1 MLKKIVLTCLL
12 LVMVLPGRSPAS
24 ESSLT
29 ALLTD
34 LKETAARTESL
45 SSQFEQ
51 KKRLE
56 IFAEE
61 LTSQGRFVYRNPDRL
76 RWELLTP
83 VASGFVLTGLQG
95 QRWNGLSGEKSSFS
109 VAQDPIM
116 GMIAQQLLAWAR
128 VDLDWLESRYR
139 MELESE
145 QPVRLKLYPLDD
157 GEAGFIDYLNIVFA
171 DDRRYVA
178 EVLLMEQGGDR
189 TLLQFHDV
197 VVNGVLPPDAFE
209 VPELQ

>member
-1 MLKKIVLTCLL
+1 
-12 LVMVLPGRSPAS
+12 
-24 ESSLT
+24 
-29 ALLTD
+29 
-34 LKETAARTESL
+34 
-45 SSQFEQ
+45 
-51 KKRLE
+51 
-56 IFAEE
+56 
-61 LTSQGRFVYRNPDRL
+61 
-76 RWELLTP
+76 
-83 VASGFVLTGLQG
+83 
-95 QRWNGLSGEKSSFS
+95 
-109 VAQDPIM
+109 M

-178 EVLLMEQGGDR
+178 EVLLMEQGGDS